1 MTPVASAMQAPTI
14 EGVSGEKAL
23 SQLRPLDGYPHR
35 RARPSPRARVFEGD
49 MGCPDVG
56 SKLRV
61 RPRTQDEGE
70 DSTEGAD
77 EVQRDV
83 GS

>member
-23 SQLRPLDGYPHR
+23 SQLRTLDSYPHR

-61 RPRTQDEGE
+61 RPRAQGEGE